1 MEVEKQQKLIQE
13 CGDTRIKII
22 NDIEKTDA
30 NAAGASHAVIEI
42 PRGHFTVETQQDNE
56 GNITSVHF
64 EIEREVRSENKKTC
78 VDKMKK
84 LVIPDVSSSS
94 TGMGSRLTGDTED
107 RDRSGSSTMWST
119 GTRPK
124 TPGAYIVRVSE
135 K

>member
-1 MEVEKQQKLIQE
+1 MEVEKQQKLILE

-22 NDIEKTDA
+22 NDIGKTDA
-30 NAAGASHAVIEI
+30 NAAGTSHAVIEI

-64 EIEREVRSENKKTC
+64 EIEQEVRSENKKTC

-84 LVIPDVSSSS
+84 LVISDVSSS
-94 TGMGSRLTGDTED
+94 TGMGSGLKEDTED